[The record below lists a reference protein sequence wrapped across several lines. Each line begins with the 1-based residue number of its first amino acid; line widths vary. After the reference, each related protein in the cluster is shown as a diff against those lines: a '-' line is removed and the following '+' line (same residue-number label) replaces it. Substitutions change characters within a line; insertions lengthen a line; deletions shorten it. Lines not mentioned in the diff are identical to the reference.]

1 MVYFHTAPLPLR
13 FSFWPGGRVKAPSVQ
28 RFVEVRRSQKEEDPM
43 SAPLSR
49 VYPQR
54 VELARRSP
62 LLMVVP
68 AVIVVSLLGIAG
80 VGFAWSSALR
90 TKHAVNENY
99 NALEKRLAQ
108 TEETN
113 AQLHGQLSVVAGRL
127 KLTPE
132 EEAEA
137 QKIADRVRGM
147 DAQQI
152 AKVDAELRTE
162 LSAKAAASEL
172 DTKANNA
179 DVEENTA
186 KSHNELAAVRKEV
199 VDTKKDMEATAT
211 DLNKR
216 LAREQHEIEL
226 LRTAGQHSDYDF
238 ALNAKGAKTTL
249 AGITIELQDSNV
261 KKNQF
266 NMVLLIGTTRLVQKN
281 RVLDEPI
288 FFYRPNDT
296 APMELLVDHL
306 AKHQV
311 SGRLIVPKPSMAAN
325 SASNVSANAAS
336 SHPTP

>member
-1 MVYFHTAPLPLR
+1 
-13 FSFWPGGRVKAPSVQ
+13 
-28 RFVEVRRSQKEEDPM
+28 M

-49 VYPQR
+49 VYPER

-80 VGFAWSSALR
+80 VGFAWSSAVR
-90 TKHAVNENY
+90 TKHAVTENY
-99 NALEKRLAQ
+99 NSLEKRLAQ

-113 AQLHGQLSVVAGRL
+113 AQLRGQLSVVAVRL

-152 AKVDAELRTE
+152 AKVDEELRTE
-162 LSAKAAASEL
+162 LAAKASASEL
-172 DTKANNA
+172 DTKV
-179 DVEENTA
+179 DNTDLA
-186 KSHNELAAVRKEV
+186 EVTTKSHNELVAVRKEV
-199 VDTKKDMEATAT
+199 DNTKKDMEATAT

-216 LAREQHEIEL
+216 LEREQREIEF
-226 LRTAGQHSDYDF
+226 LRTAGQHTDYDF

-249 AGITIELQDSNV
+249 AGVTIELQDSNV

-266 NMVLLIGTTRLVQKN
+266 NMTLLFGTIRLVQKN

-306 AKHQV
+306 AKHRV
-311 SGRLIVPKPSMAAN
+311 SGRLIVPKSSMAVSDV
-325 SASNVSANAAS
+325 SASTGS
-336 SHPTP
+336 SHPSP

>member
-1 MVYFHTAPLPLR
+1 
-13 FSFWPGGRVKAPSVQ
+13 
-28 RFVEVRRSQKEEDPM
+28 M

-49 VYPQR
+49 VHPER

-80 VGFAWSSALR
+80 VGFAWSSAAR
-90 TKHAVNENY
+90 TRHAVTENY
-99 NALEKRLAQ
+99 NSLEKRLAQ

-113 AQLHGQLSVVAGRL
+113 AQLRGQLSVVAVRL

-152 AKVDAELRTE
+152 AKVDEELRTE
-162 LSAKAAASEL
+162 LAAKASASEL
-172 DTKANNA
+172 DTKVNNTDLA
-179 DVEENTA
+179 EVTT
-186 KSHNELAAVRKEV
+186 KSHNELVAVRKEV
-199 VDTKKDMEATAT
+199 DNTKKDMEATAT

-216 LAREQHEIEL
+216 LEREQREIEL
-226 LRTAGQHSDYDF
+226 LRTAGQHTDYDF

-249 AGITIELQDSNV
+249 AGVTIELQDSNV

-266 NMVLLIGTTRLVQKN
+266 NMTLLFGTIRLVQKN

-306 AKHQV
+306 AKHRV
-311 SGRLIVPKPSMAAN
+311 SGRLIVPKSSMAV
-325 SASNVSANAAS
+325 SNVSASTAAS
-336 SHPTP
+336 HPSP

>member
-1 MVYFHTAPLPLR
+1 
-13 FSFWPGGRVKAPSVQ
+13 
-28 RFVEVRRSQKEEDPM
+28 M

-49 VYPQR
+49 VYPHG

-62 LLMVVP
+62 LVMVVP

-80 VGFAWSSALR
+80 VGFAWSSAVR
-90 TKHAVNENY
+90 TKHAVTENY

-108 TEETN
+108 TEENN
-113 AQLHGQLSVVAGRL
+113 AQLRGQLSVVAGRL

-147 DAQQI
+147 DALQI

-162 LSAKAAASEL
+162 LAAKASASEL

-179 DVEENTA
+179 DVEVITA

-199 VDTKKDMEATAT
+199 VDTKKDMEATAN

-216 LAREQHEIEL
+216 LEREQREIEL
-226 LRTAGQHSDYDF
+226 LRTAGQHTDYDF

-249 AGITIELQDSNV
+249 AGVTIELQDSAV

-266 NMVLLIGTTRLVQKN
+266 NMVLLIGTVRLVQKN

-306 AKHQV
+306 AKHRV
-311 SGRLIVPKPSMAAN
+311 SGRLIVPKSSMAAN
-325 SASNVSANAAS
+325 SASNVSAKAAS
-336 SHPTP
+336 SHPSP